1 MRSEFH
7 AATFRPF
14 HRTDVQRLAVLVV
27 GDGVGFQIG
36 QQGLIT
42 GAGNDGARQNEY
54 CSGGISKS
62 SGTLE

>member
-1 MRSEFH
+1 MRSVRH

-42 GAGNDGARQNEY
+42 ALETMVLARNEY